1 MKKFSWLLTAIGVI
15 LILGSLLYPLDVIAK
30 TTFQTLLLS
39 GALIMFVGSMVRS
52 YAILKDK

>member
-1 MKKFSWLLTAIGVI
+1 MKKISWIITAIGIV
-15 LILGSLLYPLDVIAK
+15 LMLGGLLYPLDMITKATLQK
-30 TTFQTLLLS
+30 TLLS

>member
-1 MKKFSWLLTAIGVI
+1 MKKISWIITAIGVA
-15 LILGSLLYPLDVIAK
+15 LMLGGLLYPLDMITKA
-30 TTFQTLLLS
+30 TFQKTLLS